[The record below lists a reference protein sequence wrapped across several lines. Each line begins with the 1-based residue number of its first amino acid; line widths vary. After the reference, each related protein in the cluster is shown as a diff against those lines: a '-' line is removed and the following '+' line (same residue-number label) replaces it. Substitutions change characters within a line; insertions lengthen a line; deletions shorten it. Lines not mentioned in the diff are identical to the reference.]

1 MGELKKLEKITKKDI
16 ERKGVQALGDR
27 PNQAGQYGVGGL
39 SAKDLKAWFD
49 KLSTF
54 LADKINELQGALA
67 GEDAASYIRI
77 ALGEYTTLDDLLK
90 AIQNG
95 DLAAKML
102 HVMPSA
108 DAKELRPIQTVLNEI
123 ARSISTH
130 SENIDGINSAI
141 EKANK
146 AIEEN
151 TKNIDEKLTM
161 VTDEDDFR
169 RVYGIDEAGK
179 QITIEV
185 DTGGYLIP
193 VYGGGRTL
201 RVGSP
206 MYDEDAVNR
215 KYVDNIFLWMDRAMA
230 KRITI
235 DVDTNTYTLRL
246 TLRNEEGEAID
257 AAEINLP
264 FESVVM
270 GGRYEDGKLILTLL
284 EGQEVAI
291 EVSNI
296 VRGLASTESL
306 NNAVKSLQEK
316 INGCFVSLDVRE
328 DNEDNGYVLAI
339 KHDQRAAQGY
349 TTVLIINGE
358 RQAKTEGVWEG
369 VRTVEIHDENND
381 SICFSVSKG
390 NFPVADWDTNGGY
403 TLTGNVVIDLI
414 YK

>member
-1 MGELKKLEKITKKDI
+1 MGELKKLEKITQKDI

-39 SAKDLKAWFD
+39 SAKDLKARFD
-49 KLSTF
+49 NLPDF

-108 DAKELRPIQTVLNEI
+108 DSKELRPIQTVLNEI

-130 SENIDGINSAI
+130 SESIGGINSAI

-151 TKNIDEKLTM
+151 TKNIGEKLTM
-161 VTDEDDFR
+161 VTDDDDFR
-169 RVYGIDEAGK
+169 RVYGIDEAGQ
-179 QITIEV
+179 QITITV
-185 DTGGYLIP
+185 AGRGAIP
-193 VYGGGRTL
+193 VYERGGNI

-206 MYDEDAVNR
+206 MEEEDAVNL
-215 KYVDNIFLWMDRAMA
+215 KYVGNIFSGMDRAMA

-246 TLRNEEGEAID
+246 TLRNEEGKAID

-328 DNEDNGYVLAI
+328 ANEDNGYVLVI

-358 RQAKTEGVWEG
+358 RQAKTEGVWDG
-369 VRTVEIHDENND
+369 VRTVEIRDEGVAD
-381 SICFSVSKG
+381 IYFSVSKG
-390 NFPVADWDTNGGY
+390 NFPEESRYTEYGY

-414 YK
+414 SK